1 MIQNL
6 PIYIAIAFGATT
18 FLTLFL
24 FLNALKKSGI
34 KNANKIV
41 VGFLFWMSIQTFI
54 GLKGVYHQ
62 DLNAIPPKILLFG
75 ILPTILMMIF
85 LLSSNAGKSF
95 TNQLEIKYLTL
106 INVVRIPVEII
117 LFGLFI
123 NKTIPIEMT
132 FEGSN
137 LDILAGISSVFIFYF
152 GFVKNR
158 LNSRIVLI
166 WNFLSLA
173 LLINIVVLA
182 FLSAPSPFQKLG
194 FDQSNI
200 AILYFPFVWL
210 PTVIVP
216 IVLFGHIVSIKKLLK

>member
-41 VGFLFWMSIQTFI
+41 GGLLFWMSIQTFV

-62 DLNAIPPKILLFG
+62 DLDAIPPKILLFG
-75 ILPTILMMIF
+75 ILPTIIVMF
-85 LLSSNAGKSF
+85 YALLSKKGKSF
-95 TNQLEIKYLTL
+95 TKQLDIKYLTL
-106 INVVRIPVEII
+106 ISIVRIPVEMV
-117 LFGLFI
+117 LYLLFI
-123 NKTIPIEMT
+123 NKTIPKIMT
-132 FEGSN
+132 FEGAN
-137 LDILAGISSVFIFYF
+137 FDILAGISSIFIFYF

-158 LNSRIVLI
+158 LNSKIILI

-173 LLINIVVLA
+173 LLINIIVLA
-182 FLSAPSPFQKLG
+182 FLSAPSPFQKLA
-194 FDQSNI
+194 FEQPNI

-216 IVLFGHIVSIKKLLK
+216 IVIFGHIVSIKKLLK